1 MTTAR
6 DSAFFDQALT
16 RTSFKFP
23 KVSSVYYGKVR
34 DVYIIDN
41 KLMVSVVT
49 DRISAFDVIMP
60 RPIPFKGQVLN
71 QTAAHFLDATKDI
84 CPNWVIEVPDPNVTV
99 GILCTP
105 FKVEMVI
112 RGYLTGHAW
121 REYKAGKRIL
131 CGVQM
136 PDGMIENQAFPQP
149 IITPSTKSD
158 QGHDEDITRDEIISR
173 GLVSKADYE
182 LMEQY
187 TYALYKRGVEMAAEK
202 GLILVDT
209 KYEFGKAND
218 KIFLIDEV
226 HTPDSSRYFYSDG
239 YHERLKANQPQRQ
252 LSKEFLRQWLI
263 ENGFQG
269 KEGEAIPEF
278 TDEWVMEVSER
289 YIELFTK
296 ITGKDFQKWMTGD
309 LQSRIE
315 SNVNRCL
322 QPLISGI

>member
-6 DSAFFDQALT
+6 DSAFFDQSIT

-23 KVSSVYYGKVR
+23 KVSSVYHGKVR

-71 QTAAHFLDATKDI
+71 QIAAYFLEATKDI

-99 GILCTP
+99 GILCDP

-121 REYKAGKRIL
+121 REYQEGKRTL
-131 CGVQM
+131 CGVAM
-136 PDGMIENQAFPQP
+136 PDGMVENQAFPEP

-158 QGHDEDITRDEIISR
+158 RGHDEDISRKEIIER
-173 GLVSKADYE
+173 RIVSQSDYE

-187 TYALYKRGVEMAAEK
+187 THALYKRGSEMAAGK

-226 HTPDSSRYFYSDG
+226 HTPDSSRYFYAEG
-239 YHERLKANQPQRQ
+239 YEDRLRSGKPQRQ

-269 KEGEAIPEF
+269 REGEIIPDF
-278 TDEWVMEVSER
+278 SDEWVMEVSER

-296 ITGKDFQKWMTGD
+296 ITGKEFERWKSGD
-309 LQSRIE
+309 IRERIE
-315 SNVNRCL
+315 TNVNHCL